1 MDKLKSVI
9 YLIAIFVMLIFMLP
23 LLLLLSIYYVLVYKE
38 DKVILNE
45 AKKELAKFKRHYEE
59 DESFRSQINEMS
71 TFDKFNVYRCYM
83 LVVNNKSNFKRSKS
97 WFFERIRSIRLIKK
111 IWPLPYAMWKPK
123 EQSMY
128 NEIRAK
134 AWFLWA
140 LEDLGIKCIVS
151 EDIEFIYNKDYKDID
166 IKKFENI
173 FK

>member
-1 MDKLKSVI
+1 MDKLKSVL

-23 LLLLLSIYYVLVYKE
+23 LLLLLSIYYILFCKE
-38 DKVILNE
+38 DKVVLNE

-83 LVVNNKSNFKRSKS
+83 SIVNNKFK
-97 WFFERIRSIRLIKK
+97 FNEDRSIRLIKK

-134 AWFLWA
+134 AWLLWA
-140 LEDLGIKCIVS
+140 LEDLGIEYIVS
-151 EDIEFIYNKDYKDID
+151 EDIEFIYNKDYKNID

>member
-1 MDKLKSVI
+1 MDKLKSII

-23 LLLLLSIYYVLVYKE
+23 LLLLLSIYYVLIYKE

-71 TFDKFNVYRCYM
+71 TFDKFNVYRCYT
-83 LVVNNKSNFKRSKS
+83 LSVNNKSNFNESRST
-97 WFFERIRSIRLIKK
+97 RLIKK
-111 IWPLPYAMWKPK
+111 IWPLPYSMWKPK
-123 EQSMY
+123 EKSMY